1 MSDAENKT
9 NILESVQDKIMP
21 IANKVGQQRHIQAIS
36 SGLMYTIPLTLLG
49 AVFSIIANPPI
60 TEALMEEGGWYASL
74 FGWWYNFALTYR
86 AELLLPT
93 NMTMGLLSI
102 VAVMAISYNLA
113 KAYNLK
119 SISVSL
125 TALVMFLIVSAPAV
139 PAYLQS
145 ALAGIEDLSTA
156 ATVNVL
162 ETSYLGSAGLFV
174 AIVVAIFSTE
184 ITKFCIKRNLVIK
197 MPDSVPPNV
206 SESFSSVIPVMI
218 NCMIFYGISL
228 FSQNVL
234 SRNFPTLIM
243 SILTP
248 AISNVNTPFA
258 IIAIITLGN
267 FLWLFGI
274 HGAAITSTLWVPVMM
289 QMTAAN
295 AEIVASGGSPVFQ
308 PVFLTGF
315 SNAFFGITLLLL
327 FAKSKQLKALGKV
340 SIVPG
345 VFLISEPVIFGAP
358 IMFNPILAIPCLLA
372 PIINMLLGYIA
383 FTIGFIQAPF
393 NLIFAQLP
401 IGLNAFF
408 GSMSFNNLFF
418 YMLTLV
424 VQVMVWYPFFKIYD
438 RQLVHQESEQEQ
450 LVEE

>member
-1 MSDAENKT
+1 MNETGSKKNFF
-9 NILESVQDKIMP
+9 ESIQDKVMP
-21 IANKVGQQRHIQAIS
+21 VAGKIGQQRHVQAIS
-36 SGLMYTIPLTLLG
+36 GGLMYTIPLTLLG
-49 AVFSIIANPPI
+49 AIFSILANPPI
-60 TEALMEEGGWYASL
+60 TEDLVNQGGWYASI
-74 FGWWYNFALTYR
+74 FSGWYNFALNFRT
-86 AELLLPT
+86 ELLVPI

-113 KAYNLK
+113 KSYDLK
-119 SISVSL
+119 SFSASL

-145 ALAGIEDLSTA
+145 ALGNVDDLSSVTA
-156 ATVNVL
+156 VNVL
-162 ETSYLGSAGLFV
+162 DTSYLGSAGLFV
-174 AIVVAIFSTE
+174 AIVVAISSTE
-184 ITKFCIKRNLVIK
+184 VTRFCIKKNLVIK

-206 SESFSSVIPVMI
+206 SESFSSVIPVLI
-218 NCMIFYGISL
+218 NCVVFYGISL
-228 FSQNVL
+228 FSQHVL
-234 SRNFPTLIM
+234 SRNFPSLIM

-248 AISNVNTPFA
+248 AISNVNTPVA

-295 AEIVASGGSPVFQ
+295 AEMVASGGSPVFQ

-315 SNAFFGITLLLL
+315 SNAFFGITFLLL
-327 FAKSKQLKALGKV
+327 FAKSRQLKALGKI

-372 PIINMLLGYIA
+372 PIINMLLGYAA
-383 FTIGFIQAPF
+383 FTIGLIQAPF

-408 GSMSFNNLFF
+408 GSMSFNNLIF

-424 VQVMVWYPFFKIYD
+424 VQVFVWYPFFKIYD
-438 RQLVHQESEQEQ
+438 KQLIKQEAEQEQ